1 MEFCVIGL
9 GRFGSAI
16 AQTLARKGHE
26 VLAIDRDEGRV
37 QELEDKVSQA
47 LVLDATNE
55 KALNSLGLKDFDWVI
70 IAMSQDIEASILS
83 TMLVKEAGAKKV
95 LAKASSDVHA
105 KILKRIGA
113 DRVIFPER
121 EMGQKVAES
130 LSSPRIFDYI
140 ELSPEYSI
148 VEIVAPTAFQGK
160 TIKQTE
166 ARTKYGI
173 HIIAIKRKKPEMEDE
188 KNVTYRDLI
197 LVAPDPNEEILQGDL
212 LVILG
217 KIENIEKVKE
227 LK

>member
-1 MEFCVIGL
+1 MEICVIGL

-16 AQTLARKGHE
+16 ALTLAQKGHE
-26 VLAIDRDEGRV
+26 VLVIDKDESKV
-37 QELEDKVSQA
+37 QALEDKVSQA

-55 KALNSLGLKDFDWVI
+55 KALSSLGLKDFDWVI

-83 TMLVKEAGAKKV
+83 TMLVKEAGAKRV

-113 DRVIFPER
+113 DRVVFPER

-130 LSSPRIFDYI
+130 LTSPRIFDYI
-140 ELSPEYSI
+140 ELSPDYSI
-148 VEIVAPTAFQGK
+148 IEIVAPASFHGK
-160 TIKQTE
+160 SIKQTE
-166 ARTKYGI
+166 ARSKYGI
-173 HIIAIKRKKPEMEDE
+173 HIIAIKRRIPEMREDGT
-188 KNVTYRDLI
+188 VTYKERI
-197 LVAPDPNEEILQGDL
+197 LVAPDPDEEILQGDL

-217 KIENIEKVKE
+217 KVENIEKVKK

>member
-55 KALNSLGLKDFDWVI
+55 KALKSLGLKDFDWVI

-148 VEIVAPTAFQGK
+148 VEIVAPSAFQGK

-173 HIIAIKRKKPEMEDE
+173 HIIAIKRKQPKMEDE
-188 KNVTYRDLI
+188 KNVTYKDLI
-197 LVAPDPNEEILQGDL
+197 LVAPDPNEEILKGDL

>member
-55 KALNSLGLKDFDWVI
+55 KALKSLGLKDFDWVI

-148 VEIVAPTAFQGK
+148 VEIVAPKSFQGK

-173 HIIAIKRKKPEMEDE
+173 HIIAIKRKKPEMENE
-188 KNVTYRDLI
+188 SKVTARDLI